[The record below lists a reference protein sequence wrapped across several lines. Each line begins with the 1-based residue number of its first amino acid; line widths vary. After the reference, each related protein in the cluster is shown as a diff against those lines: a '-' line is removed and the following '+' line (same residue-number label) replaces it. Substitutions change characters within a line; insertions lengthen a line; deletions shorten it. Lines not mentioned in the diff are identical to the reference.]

1 MRYLSIA
8 LLLVCLIAGRSSPA
22 DSPWETDRLVA
33 WCIVPFDAA
42 GRGPEQRA
50 VMLRQLGLRRLAY
63 DYRAEHVPTFS
74 EELDALQRH
83 QIELTAWWFPPVLN
97 EEARAILALLEERG
111 LQTQLWVSLQLPA
124 AETADQQRE
133 RIVQAADMIR
143 PVAEAAGRI
152 GCSVGL
158 YNHGSWFGEPDN
170 QIAIIEH
177 LQLTNVGIVYNQH
190 HGHEH
195 VADFAALLARMQPYL
210 LALNLNGMQPDGP
223 AVGQKILPIGAGSL
237 DRQLIEII
245 RRSGYD
251 GPIGILD
258 HSEQHDAQQRLSD
271 NLIGLR
277 WVLSQLEAPAGSPLP
292 PRPEYQTWDW
302 PADADSSL
310 RVPAAGGGDELA
322 AADPA
327 PPMVAVAASP
337 DPRPLVAEELML
349 VGELLAAAHQAGDGR
364 RGLQIFADHRFGC
377 GGCHRVAGQ
386 GGAVGPDLSDI
397 GVRLSEEQI
406 AASILWPN
414 RHVDDHY
421 RTAQLL
427 TDDGELLRGYIVQD
441 LAEGIRLR
449 DPSTGTEQWVAA
461 DRIEARSLGASLMPE
476 GLLQAMNAQQQADL
490 LRFIVDLGRSSAPP
504 PEVLSQRLAEALR
517 HAPAEFPYEK
527 SPLDPEVWPHWK
539 EYVNRDR
546 LYDFYTKQADHFRG
560 RSHIPAL
567 LAPYPGIDGGDQG
580 HWGNQNEAT
589 WASSHWTEMQF
600 GPVQSGIFQAE
611 ERQIRRS
618 VCFQLGGY
626 QPLAVCFNTESL
638 RYEAAWSGGF
648 LKVDTFRHGFLSPLR
663 IDGQWVPLPEP
674 LASDPPGWDKARQR
688 RFLGFFRVADRVV
701 LAYKID
707 AVEYLEVVDWVNGR
721 PVRLI
726 APRQQHPWRDR
737 IAKGSAGAEPES
749 YETAVQLGEQAPY
762 AIDTIE
768 LPWDNRR
775 GTPLFIGDVGF
786 LSDGSAVL
794 CTMPGEVWRVDGFA
808 WDPATQSAGPARW
821 QRIADGLFQALGVVV
836 DPQDRIFVL
845 GRDQI
850 TELIDIDGDGVCDW
864 YGCFSQAFETSLG
877 GHDYLC
883 GLERD
888 AQGRFYLASSNQG
901 LIRISADG
909 AAAEVLATGMRNPDG
924 IGLMADGTVTVPCSE
939 GEWTPASTI
948 CAIRPSE
955 PRDNDQPPH
964 FGYGGPRSGEMPAL
978 PLVYLPRGI
987 DNSSGGQCEITSDR
1001 WGPLQGAWLHSS
1013 FGTCSHLLLLRDEV
1027 DGQLQGGVVPL
1038 PGEFRSGAHRLKF
1051 HPGDGQLYAVGMQGW
1066 GSYGIDLGSFQRVR
1080 YTGAPVVLPTGFRVH
1095 SNGVRLDFS
1104 AELPEA
1110 CLEPQR
1116 HFAQCWNYRYS
1127 RGYGSPE
1134 LSTRHPDTPGHDV
1147 LMIGRLVR
1155 LNQGRSLFLELP
1167 DLQPCSQLHLRLTWS
1182 DSDGIDVF
1190 LTPHR
1195 LAPAMTEL
1203 PGVRSLE
1210 KRLLPHPMERDMLI
1224 ATLRVENP
1232 HAAPLDNARQ
1242 LDIAAGTN
1250 LSFRPNRLEVRA
1262 GEPVAVRF
1270 RNPDTVPHNW
1280 VLLAPGSLDQVGQL
1294 VNQLVADPLAAV
1306 RHYIPAVEHVLA
1318 YTDII
1323 DPGEEQTIY
1332 FRAPTEP
1339 GQYPF
1344 LCSFPGHWM
1353 VMNGTLVVSP

>member
-1 MRYLSIA
+1 MRWISIA
-8 LLLVCLIAGRSSPA
+8 LLSVCLICGRTCPGE
-22 DSPWETDRLVA
+22 SPWETDRLVA

-42 GRGPEQRA
+42 GRGPEERA
-50 VMLRQLGLRRLAY
+50 AMLRHLGLRRLAY

-83 QIELTAWWFPPVLN
+83 QIELTAWWFPAVLN
-97 EEARAILALLEERG
+97 EEAEGILALLEERG
-111 LQTQLWVSLQLPA
+111 IQTQLWVSLQLPGA
-124 AETADQQRE
+124 DSADQQQE
-133 RIVQAADMIR
+133 RIAQAAEIIR

-177 LQLTNVGIVYNQH
+177 LRLPNVGIVYNQH
-190 HGHEH
+190 HGHDH
-195 VADFAALLARMQPYL
+195 VADFEALLTRMQPHL

-223 AVGQKILPIGAGSL
+223 ALGQKILPIGAGSL
-237 DRQLIEII
+237 DLQLIEII

-271 NLIGLR
+271 NLIGLQ
-277 WVLSQLEAPAGSPLP
+277 WVLSQLDAPSGATPA
-292 PRPEYQTWDW
+292 PRPDYQTWNW
-302 PADADSSL
+302 PTDADSSQ
-310 RVPAAGGGDELA
+310 RP
-322 AADPA
+322 PA
-327 PPMVAVAASP
+327 PPSTDALATAGDSRPLVVLAASP
-337 DPRPLVAEELML
+337 DPRPLAPEESTA
-349 VGELLAAAHQAGDGR
+349 VNELLAAARLAGDGR
-364 RGLQIFADHRFGC
+364 RGLQLFADHRFGC

-397 GVRLSEEQI
+397 GGRLSEEQI

-427 TDDGELLRGYIVQD
+427 TDEGELLRGYIVQD
-441 LAEGIRLR
+441 LAAGVRLR
-449 DPSTGTEQWVAA
+449 DPSSGAEQWVAA

-476 GLLQAMNAQQQADL
+476 GLLQAMNAQEQADL
-490 LRFIVDLGRSSAPP
+490 IRFVAELGRPDGPA
-504 PEVLSQRLAEALR
+504 PEVLSERLAMALR
-517 HAPAEFPYEK
+517 HQPADFPYAK
-527 SPLDPEVWPHWK
+527 SPIDPEVWPHWK
-539 EYVNRDR
+539 EHVNRDR
-546 LYDFYTKQADHFRG
+546 LYDFYTKQAEFFRG
-560 RSHIPAL
+560 QTHIPAL

-589 WASSHWTEMQF
+589 WASAHWTEMQF
-600 GPVQSGIFQAE
+600 GPVQTGIFQAE
-611 ERQIRRS
+611 DRQIRRS

-638 RYEAAWSGGF
+638 RYESAWQGGF
-648 LKVDTFRHGFLSPLR
+648 LQVDTFRHGFLSPLR
-663 IDGQWVPLPEP
+663 IAGQWVPLPDS
-674 LASDPPGWDKARQR
+674 LASEPHGWDEARER
-688 RFLGFFRVADRVV
+688 RFLGFYRVSDRVV
-701 LAYKID
+701 LAYQID
-707 AVEYLEVVDWVNGR
+707 NVEYLEVVDWVNGR
-721 PVRLI
+721 PFRLI
-726 APRQQHPWRDR
+726 APRQEHPWRDR
-737 IAKGSAGAEPES
+737 IARGSAGTEPEQI
-749 YETAVQLGEQAPY
+749 ETAIRLGEQTPY

-768 LPWDNRR
+768 MPWANPRR
-775 GTPLFIGDVGF
+775 TPLFVGDVGF

-794 CTMPGEVWRVDGFA
+794 CTMPGEVWRVEGFA
-808 WDPATQSAGPARW
+808 WDPTSDSPGTARW
-821 QRIADGLFQALGVVV
+821 QRIADGLFQALGVVI

-845 GRDQI
+845 ARDQI
-850 TELIDIDGDGVCDW
+850 TELVDIDGDGVCDW

-888 AQGRFYLASSNQG
+888 SHGRFYFASSNQG

-909 AAAEVLATGMRNPDG
+909 RTAEVLATGMRNPDG
-924 IGLMADGTVTVPCSE
+924 IGLMSDGTVTVPCSE

-948 CAIRPSE
+948 CAVRPIE
-955 PRDNDQPPH
+955 RLEGAEPPH
-964 FGYGGPRSGEMPAL
+964 FGYGGPRSDQLPAL

-1051 HPGDGQLYAVGMQGW
+1051 HPGDGQLYVVGMQGW
-1066 GSYGIDLGSFQRVR
+1066 GSYGVDLGSFQRVR
-1080 YTGAPVVLPTGFRVH
+1080 YTGGPVRLPIGFRVH
-1095 SNGVRLDFS
+1095 TNGVRIDFS
-1104 AELPEA
+1104 EELPEV
-1110 CLEPQR
+1110 CEVPDQ

-1147 LMIGRLVR
+1147 LMIGRVWR

-1182 DSDGIDVF
+1182 ASDGVDVF

-1195 LAPAMTEL
+1195 LAPPMVEL
-1203 PGVRSLE
+1203 PGLRALE

-1224 ATLRVENP
+1224 ATLRPENP
-1232 HAAPLDNARQ
+1232 HAGRLDGARQ
-1242 LDIAAGTN
+1242 IEIEAGMN
-1250 LSFRPNRLEVRA
+1250 LSFRPNRLEVRT

-1280 VLLAPGSLDQVGQL
+1280 VLLSPGSLDQVGQR

-1306 RHYIPAVEHVLA
+1306 RHYIPPGDQVLA

-1323 DPGEEQTIY
+1323 EPGQDQTIY
-1332 FRAPTEP
+1332 FQAPSEP
-1339 GQYPF
+1339 GNYPF

-1353 VMNGTLVVSP
+1353 VMNGTLVVTP